1 MSPVVTRR
9 VGALTAA
16 VVLLLAVAGAVVVS
30 RGSERTVRITAHF
43 TRAVGLYPGS
53 TVRVLGVEVGTIT
66 DVEPEGD
73 TVRVEMEVPASRR
86 IPADARALVVPPSL
100 VSDRY
105 VQLAPAYSSGPV
117 MADGADIPVERTG
130 TPVELDA
137 VLSSLNDLTVALGP
151 EGANRAGA
159 LGRLVSTGAKNL
171 GGNGTALHDALQDLS
186 HAVGT
191 LSGGREDLVAV
202 LTQLGDFTA
211 TLAESDATVRDFNSS
226 LATVSEQL
234 AGERDEL
241 GDALRNLAV
250 ALAQVQTFVR
260 DNRGALVEGVDGLA
274 DVTGVLVRQK
284 DSLTEFLDVA
294 PLALQN
300 LVNTFNAKSGT
311 LDARN
316 DFQQEEDPT
325 LFICELLEGLGQDCP
340 LMPAGSA
347 PIVPTAAAA
356 VADPRATPARDL
368 TLAGILLPRSSR

>member
-1 MSPVVTRR
+1 MKRVT
-9 VGALTAA
+9 A
-16 VVLLLAVAGAVVVS
+16 VVVALVALFAVAGAVVLS
-30 RGSERTVRITAHF
+30 RRGEATITMTAHF

-66 DVEPEGD
+66 EVVPEGT

-105 VQLAPAYSSGPV
+105 VQLTPVYASGPV

-137 VLSSLNDLTVALGP
+137 VLASLNDLTVALGP
-151 EGANRAGA
+151 DGANRAGA

-186 HAVGT
+186 LAVGT

-234 AGERDEL
+234 ADERDEL
-241 GDALRNLAV
+241 GAALRNLAV

-274 DVTGVLVRQK
+274 DVTGILVRQK

-316 DFQQEEDPT
+316 DFQQSENPA
-325 LFICELLEGLGQDCP
+325 LFVCELLEALGEDCP
-340 LMPAGSA
+340 LAPSGSTPIRPASA
-347 PIVPTAAAA
+347 GAGPVS
-356 VADPRATPARDL
+356 VTPVRDL
-368 TLAGILLPRSSR
+368 TLGGILLPKDRR

>member
-1 MSPVVTRR
+1 MKRLAALVSALVV
-9 VGALTAA
+9 VM
-16 VVLLLAVAGAVVVS
+16 AVAGAVVLS
-30 RGSERTVRITAHF
+30 RRGEDTITLTAHF

-53 TVRVLGVEVGTIT
+53 TVRVLGVEVGTIRE
-66 DVEPEGD
+66 VVPEGT

-105 VQLAPAYSSGPV
+105 VQLTPVYSSGPV
-117 MADGADIPVERTG
+117 MADGAVIPVERTG

-151 EGANRAGA
+151 EGANSEGA
-159 LGRLVSTGAKNL
+159 LSRLVSTGAKNL
-171 GGNGTALHDALQDLS
+171 GGNGTALHDALRDLS
-186 HAVGT
+186 LAVGT

-211 TLAESDATVRDFNSS
+211 TLAESDSTVRDFNSS

-234 AGERDEL
+234 ADERDEL
-241 GDALRNLAV
+241 GAALRNLAV

-260 DNRGALVEGVDGLA
+260 DNRASLVEGVDGLA

-300 LVNTFNAKSGT
+300 LVNTFNAKAGT

-316 DFQQEEDPT
+316 DFEQEQDPA
-325 LFICELLEGLGQDCP
+325 LFVCELLAGLGQDCP
-340 LMPAGSA
+340 LAPSGSA
-347 PIVPTAAAA
+347 PLVPANAPTPLGA
-356 VADPRATPARDL
+356 VTEVRDL
-368 TLAGILLPRSSR
+368 TLAGILPPRSSR